1 MTGADGGSVADSG
14 GWGEPDAA
22 DAAAPGGAWVRA
34 VAVEEAVT
42 EAQVGP
48 VWLDD
53 LLEPTI
59 EQLLEVSEAIRFD
72 SVSSRGGFADVGRSA
87 GSEPSGGTDSG
98 ACVEPLVVAGS
109 VPGRLA
115 RWVRREWWD
124 APVRAVV
131 RRLMVLDPGPGLLA
145 ALGDVGRQKVCPG
158 DHRDPDPRVE
168 AADPIPAPGS
178 SPGWPCACQLV
189 VAAAWQAMTSW
200 IEVAAAAAV
209 VDAGGAETVVA
220 TPAGMAAARVTDP
233 ARAELAAVLR
243 LSVSA
248 ATSRLYAARDLFAH
262 PPLVALAAD
271 ATLLPAA
278 WRAVLGETS
287 NLPDE
292 PRRAVIDDV
301 VAKVDAR
308 LRAGRRPWTPG
319 EVRRATKLAVL
330 RLAPQVVA
338 EARDAARSRRR
349 VSVSPESDGMAWLNA
364 YLPDVD
370 AARIFHRLT
379 AAAAAHK
386 SDHPDDPRCADERR
400 ADLLIAALLGQTT
413 PGAVVVPS
421 DVPEPT
427 GTGPDSSPEP
437 SGTGP
442 DSSPEPSGT
451 GPVPLPARPEIAVV
465 IDAATLLGLAEVP
478 ARVPGVGAVP
488 AEVARQLAADGR
500 WRLWITDP
508 TTSVVTSVGSR
519 TYAPSAALARLI
531 RAREPHCR
539 MPGCSRQAVNC
550 DLDHTEPYP
559 HGPTAASNLGPLCR
573 THHNLK
579 THHGYQL
586 ANLPP
591 PTTTPG
597 QTWAWTFP
605 SGLTHTDQPEPPLR
619 GP

>member
-1 MTGADGGSVADSG
+1 MRIAGVGEGSVAGSG
-14 GWGEPDAA
+14 GWGASHAA
-22 DAAAPGGAWVRA
+22 VAARSAAWVRA
-34 VAVEEAVT
+34 VAAEEAVT
-42 EAQVGP
+42 EAEVGP

-59 EQLLEVSEAIRFD
+59 EQLLEASDLIRFESVNGDGD
-72 SVSSRGGFADVGRSA
+72 SADVDRFVEVDLSSPA
-87 GSEPSGGTDSG
+87 DPSDPPSP
-98 ACVEPLVVAGS
+98 APVA
-109 VPGRLA
+109 LA
-115 RWVRREWWD
+115 AWVRQEWWN
-124 APVRAVV
+124 APVRAAV
-131 RRLMVLDPGPGLLA
+131 RRLMVLDPGPGLLT
-145 ALGDVGRQKVCPG
+145 ALNDVGHQKVCPA

-168 AADPIPAPGS
+168 SADPIPAPGS

-189 VAAAWQAMTSW
+189 VAAAWQAMTGW
-200 IEVAAAAAV
+200 IEVEAAAAV
-209 VDAGGAETVVA
+209 IDAGGAETVVA
-220 TPAGMAAARVTDP
+220 TPRGMAAARVTDP

-248 ATSRLYAARDLFAH
+248 AASRLHAARELHAH
-262 PPLVALAAD
+262 PALVALAAD

-287 NLPDE
+287 NLDDE
-292 PRRAVIDDV
+292 PRRLVIGDV
-301 VAKVDAR
+301 VAKVEAR
-308 LRAGRRPWTPG
+308 RRAGRRPWTPG
-319 EVRRATKLAVL
+319 EIRRATKLAVL
-330 RLAPQVVA
+330 RLAPEVVA
-338 EARDAARSRRR
+338 DARDSARSRRR
-349 VSVSPESDGMAWLNA
+349 VGVSPDSDGMAWLNA

-386 SDHPDDPRCADERR
+386 ADHPDDPRCADERR

-413 PGAVVVPS
+413 PGAPAVASDDPS
-421 DVPEPT
+421 
-427 GTGPDSSPEP
+427 P

-442 DSSPEPSGT
+442 DASPDPFDTDPDPSPPPTGT

-465 IDAATLLGLAEVP
+465 IDAATLLGLTEVP

-500 WRLWITDP
+500 WRLWVTD
-508 TTSVVTSVGSR
+508 SGSGVVTSVGSR
-519 TYAPSAALARLI
+519 TYVPSAALARLI

-579 THHGYQL
+579 THHGYRL
-586 ANLPP
+586 VNRSATEHPAW
-591 PTTTPG
+591 
-597 QTWAWTFP
+597 TWAFP
-605 SGLTHTDQPEPPLR
+605 SGLTHTDEADPPLP